1 MLNSVVSEQQQIII
15 KYLFQIIEVNNNN
28 KSNNKFN
35 KYSEI
40 ELRILLRIGINR
52 INWNKNSGMNELSN
66 ETEQYKMSR
75 WECRN
80 GMEISTRY
88 LA

>member
-75 WECRN
+75 
-80 GMEISTRY
+80 
-88 LA
+88 